1 MATAAERE
9 SIYKHL
15 IENPILPID
24 EKFLSSKAYKIT
36 KGTEKINTAFGNVTK
51 VKFINIIG
59 SRGIENTFIQLTF
72 STVDKVLNKVLDRL
86 GFTFEPGR
94 GYMCDDFSLDT
105 LVSVMLIKDKSLFE
119 VQEILGT
126 ELRELV
132 STQLDNPR
140 VSIYD
145 RTEYPVPIINY
156 AMGYFCS
163 LRTVYK
169 LKPALHHY
177 QLTTT
182 QKIDKFFTELN
193 YFFHDRET
201 YGWVWENKLDKDL
214 LLELLPNTRYCFGED
229 RQNLELIFYWFMTAQ
244 LSWEQFDYKS
254 IEPAPATPMEKF
266 KLDIMKLM
274 ETETDLKTLADG
286 VIKLSV
292 PHAYS

>member
-1 MATAAERE
+1 MATSAERE

-15 IENPILPID
+15 IENPTLPID

-36 KGTEKINTAFGNVTK
+36 KNAEKINTTFSNVTK

-59 SRGIENTFIQLTF
+59 SSDIKNTFIQLTF

-86 GFTFEPGR
+86 GFTFEPGK

-105 LVSVMLIKDKSLFE
+105 LVSVILIKDKSLFE
-119 VQEILGT
+119 VQEILET

-132 STQLDNPR
+132 LTQLDDPS

-145 RTEYPVPIINY
+145 RTGYPVPVINY
-156 AMGYFCS
+156 AMGYYCS
-163 LRTVYK
+163 LRVIHK

-177 QLTTT
+177 HLATSI
-182 QKIDKFFTELN
+182 KNDIFVTELN

-214 LLELLPNTRYCFGED
+214 LLKLLSNTRYCFGED
-229 RQNLELIFYWFMTAQ
+229 LQNLELIFYWFMTAQ